1 MMRKLIFSMLLLA
14 VITQIQSQQSSVYTH
29 PDRFF
34 EEGKD
39 LFQQGKYAASY
50 RKFEDFLQ
58 NNNRSTTGQI
68 HDASF
73 YIAANSFELRQKNAD
88 VLLGDF
94 LRNYPYTPYADQ
106 IRFMQGMLRF
116 DAKNYQAAIE
126 LFETVKPQ
134 RFGKRYRTMYT
145 FAKAY
150 SLTQLQQYAAASVFF
165 KQLKEEKSE
174 YQIPSTY
181 YYAYCEY
188 YLKNYSVALPE
199 FQKVEQVSQFRE
211 DVTYYLFQLYYL
223 NGQTDSVQLKAD
235 YLLAN
240 YPEHP
245 NNSEVYRIKGE
256 IAYNEG
262 NYLQAID
269 FLKRYET
276 KSQRLLRHSSYV
288 MGMSLIQTNRHSAA
302 IPYLQQVTTENDS
315 LSGNAYLHLGH
326 CFIKINDKVNARMA
340 FEAVL
345 RHRIED
351 KIREEAM
358 LNYALTTYETTSAFG
373 ESIVALEQYLEE
385 YPNTPG
391 AYKVKNY
398 LASAY
403 MATRNFEMA
412 YESVKRI
419 KNPTQ
424 KILEARQY
432 ILFQLGSEAFAQNQ
446 FEKSVSYLNLAIK
459 DNYLPRYTAE
469 SYYWRS
475 ESFYRLGKLTN
486 SITDLRAFLAHPEAR
501 TSKNYVMAH
510 YNMGYAHF
518 SNQNYRE
525 ARRFF
530 ELYMNLERN
539 KTSDVFADA
548 LSRVGDCMFYERD
561 FANAERTYTRAAN
574 LSSTTGDYA
583 LFQSAYMAGLLKN
596 YSTKISRMNSLVEL
610 YPNSSYVDEALYE
623 TGRAFIMLENDAE
636 ALRLYRRL
644 VAQQPTSS
652 SSRKAALEIGL
663 ILLNQNK
670 LSEAITAYK
679 AVIEAYPGSVEAFT
693 ALEGLESIYIELN
706 DVPAYLAY
714 SQSLNM
720 TLSGMSTS
728 RQDSISYIAAERQYM
743 NANYSQAV
751 NGFRAYLQNYCTGG
765 RYCSSA
771 QYYLADSYYRLNDT
785 SNAMSEYRKV
795 IAIQGNQYM
804 EEALMRLAE
813 LSYSMRDFKTA
824 LTYFNQFEQAAQ
836 SAERKNMA
844 RLGVLRSAYQIQ
856 NYTMTIKGAD
866 ALLNDS
872 RSSQEMKFEARYLR
886 AKSYVQSGKPNM
898 AMDDLKVLS
907 TDTRTEQGAE
917 AKYLLA
923 KLYFDQKSYAT
934 AEKEVQE
941 FAKMNTPHQYWLAR
955 SFIVLADVYIIQKND
970 FQAKQYLLS
979 LQRNYKAQDDI
990 QEMIETRLAAISK
1003 RERAKVSN

>member
-29 PDRFF
+29 PDRLF

-116 DAKNYQAAIE
+116 DAKNYQAALE

-181 YYAYCEY
+181 YYAYSEY

-211 DVTYYLFQLYYL
+211 DVTYFLFQLYYL

-446 FEKSVSYLNLAIK
+446 FEKSVNYFNLAIK
-459 DNYLPRYTAE
+459 DNYLPRFTAE

-574 LSSTTGDYA
+574 LSRTTGDYA

-706 DVPAYLAY
+706 DVTAYLAY

-743 NANYSQAV
+743 NANYTQAV

-813 LSYSMRDFKTA
+813 LSYSMQDFKTA